1 MPLEG
6 LLLELTKVKLL
17 GKYSAEKAFL
27 NYYYLGRTGSE
38 ELCSFL
44 LASSKEQIGLR
55 SRKKKKSA
63 DTILLTHL
71 SNAET
76 FCTYTKIYIFLIKSA
91 ANPAIEIKTWQRKN
105 KVYIRRSKEWELP
118 LNTC

>member
-55 SRKKKKSA
+55 SRKKKNQLTLFFSHTSA
-63 DTILLTHL
+63 MLRHFVPTQ
-71 SNAET
+71 
-76 FCTYTKIYIFLIKSA
+76 KYIFFSSRVQLTQPS
-91 ANPAIEIKTWQRKN
+91 
-105 KVYIRRSKEWELP
+105 RSKHGKER
-118 LNTC
+118 TKSI

>member
-17 GKYSAEKAFL
+17 GKYSAAKAFL

-55 SRKKKKSA
+55 SRKKKKNQLTLFFSHTSA
-63 DTILLTHL
+63 MPRH
-71 SNAET
+71 
-76 FCTYTKIYIFLIKSA
+76 FVPKQKYIFF
-91 ANPAIEIKTWQRKN
+91 
-105 KVYIRRSKEWELP
+105 
-118 LNTC
+118 

>member
-17 GKYSAEKAFL
+17 GKYSAAKAFL

-55 SRKKKKSA
+55 SRKKKKKSA

-76 FCTYTKIYIFLIKSA
+76 FCT
-91 ANPAIEIKTWQRKN
+91 
-105 KVYIRRSKEWELP
+105 
-118 LNTC
+118 